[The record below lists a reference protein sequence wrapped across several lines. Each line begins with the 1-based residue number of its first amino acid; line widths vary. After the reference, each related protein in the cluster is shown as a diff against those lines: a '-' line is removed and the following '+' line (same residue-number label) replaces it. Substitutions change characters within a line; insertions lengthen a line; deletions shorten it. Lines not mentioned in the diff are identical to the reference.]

1 MLKKLSPEGKY
12 KIADERI
19 DFEEFHFRV
28 ENLRTCI
35 GQYATFNHSQQLLK
49 KDIERVDINETCGL
63 HMKNLKEFIN
73 RTGADY
79 VNIYAPIT
87 YDIVNH
93 VEANKHNK

>member
-12 KIADERI
+12 KSAEERI
-19 DFEEFHFRV
+19 DMEEFKNRV

-49 KDIERVDINETCGL
+49 KDIERIDINETCGP
-63 HMKNLKEFIN
+63 HMKNLKDFIN
-73 RTGADY
+73 KTGTDY
-79 VNIYAPIT
+79 ENVYAPIT

-93 VEANKHNK
+93 VQANRLNK